1 LRSRSES
8 RCAGNR
14 AILTRAL
21 RSGASI
27 TPCSAAAQS
36 PFATSTRLAPAAFNS
51 EATGRLGTRI
61 APRPPGHR
69 GRLPVPGSHR
79 TWRADFPHHALRPL
93 VHSTASACNS
103 RYGRRS
109 FGRSSGVR
117 CLI

>member
-1 LRSRSES
+1 VAWGPDWEP
-8 RCAGNR
+8 
-14 AILTRAL
+14 AL
-21 RSGASI
+21 RFLS
-27 TPCSAAAQS
+27 
-36 PFATSTRLAPAAFNS
+36 
-51 EATGRLGTRI
+51 
-61 APRPPGHR
+61 PGHR

-109 FGRSSGVR
+109 LGRSSGVR